1 MSSQPRY
8 RWHAAET
15 LKGAQRA
22 KAALEL
28 ARAER
33 TLAGALADAA
43 EAERAL
49 AEHVARAPAAATSE
63 DGTMHAFELQRAAV
77 YLDRHGEQARAL
89 RAELTRARA
98 HVEAL
103 QATVV
108 QSRAALAAA
117 HEGEQAIERD
127 RERFE
132 RDQRRRAEQ
141 GEEREIEEPRP
152 GNRGRNPM

>member
-1 MSSQPRY
+1 VSSEPRY
-8 RWHAAET
+8 RWHAVET

-22 KAALEL
+22 NAALEL

-33 TLAGALADAA
+33 TLARAVEDAA
-43 EAERAL
+43 DAERAL
-49 AEHVARAPAAATSE
+49 AEHAAQAPDATTSE
-63 DGTMHAFELQRAAV
+63 EGTMRAFELQRAAA

-89 RAELTRARA
+89 RVELTRARA

-103 QATVV
+103 QATIV
-108 QSRAALAAA
+108 QRRATLAAA

-132 RDQRRRAEQ
+132 RDQRKRAEQ
-141 GEEREIEEPRP
+141 GEERELEEPRP
-152 GNRGRNPM
+152 GNRGRNPV